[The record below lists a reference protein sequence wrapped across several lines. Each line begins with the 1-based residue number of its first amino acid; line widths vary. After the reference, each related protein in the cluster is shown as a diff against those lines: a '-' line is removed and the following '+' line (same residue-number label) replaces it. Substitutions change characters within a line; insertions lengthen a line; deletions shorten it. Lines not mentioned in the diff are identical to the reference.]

1 MANRQISNFFALLN
15 IVALCLLQ
23 NVFYKILRYDIWNK
37 ANIKIQYVILFEI
50 SGFILFR
57 NSENMVIIATWRNL
71 LNEVFDKVLI
81 IFYNQ
86 ISKTS

>member
-15 IVALCLLQ
+15 IVVLCLLQ
-23 NVFYKILRYDIWNK
+23 NVFYKILRHDIWNK